1 MIYSMKAVLPF
12 LLVLLLPLARLSAA
26 PYSEWKHSGSVVV
39 ITTPEGANLAAG
51 TSVAD
56 FPLLVRLHRE
66 SFDFSQALPHGDDLR
81 FATSNGVPLP
91 YQIEEWAAEHG
102 EAAVWVRVPKIEGNA
117 RQELR
122 LFWGNTQAKSESSGA
137 SVFGSTN
144 GYVSVW
150 HLGKSIADSTG
161 TLESEDVRTTVV
173 PGMIG
178 AARHLSGGQGI
189 YSGDDITVLPA
200 GSASHTTQAWFR
212 AEKPNATIIG
222 WGNEQAQ
229 GKVVMQFRSPPHV
242 NMDCYFSDGNVR
254 SERQLAI
261 GDWIHVAHTYKPG
274 DSRLYV
280 NGVLDG
286 SRQQRASA
294 LNIRSPARLWLGGWY
309 NNYSFVGDLDEVR
322 VSNVMRSPEWLRL
335 EYENQKPLQA
345 LVGHIVRPGDSFGI
359 SHSELA
365 VAENAQ
371 ARLTATADGAQRVYW
386 VLNRRGH
393 KRVVAVDRFSYT
405 FDAGRVS
412 GDETATLQIRA
423 VYADEVRT
431 RDVAITV
438 KEYVAEPQFTL
449 KLPPTWDGRQLIRIA
464 PTVTNL
470 AQLKSAGAAEL
481 EYQWRVS
488 GAAVIKETTA
498 DSLVLKRAMGSGSVQ
513 VTLDLSNGGV
523 ATSKSAMT
531 LVTEPEYDVWVERTP
546 AENELP
552 VDGQFYAR
560 DESGFGTLFF
570 NGTFDKAA
578 TAVILRVYSGEKLF
592 EELTQK
598 SEADR
603 RYNFAVRLK
612 PGLVKYRVEAATRDA
627 AGNEQPLHKADD
639 ILCGDAFLIIGQSNA
654 VATDWGKAPEPP
666 VNEWVRTFG
675 STSGGGANESRF
687 KQWAPAVARGPGG
700 KSQIGY
706 WGMELGRRI
715 VDSQRV
721 PVCIL
726 NGAVGGTRVDQHQRN
741 TGDPTDAGT
750 IYGRLLWR
758 VREAG
763 LTHGIRGVFWHQGE
777 NDQGADGPTGGY
789 GWETYRE
796 YFHELAG
803 AWKTDFPNLQ
813 HIHLFQ
819 IWPRACAMGA
829 NGSDNMLRE
838 VQRTLPRDFSRMS
851 IMSTLGIQPPGG
863 CHYPA
868 AGYAEFARLLMPLV
882 KRNFY
887 GVTPKQS
894 ITPPDLLHARYAS
907 NARDSITLEFDQ
919 PVMWT
924 DELATQF
931 YLDGVGSAVK
941 AGRTKD
947 NTLTLDL
954 TTPSDAKRLTYLNSR
969 SWNPERILM
978 GANGI
983 AALTFYEVT
992 IQ

>member
-1 MIYSMKAVLPF
+1 MIHAIKVILLF
-12 LLVLLLPLARLSAA
+12 LLVLLLPLERSSAA
-26 PYSEWKHSGSVVV
+26 PYSEWKHSGSVFVV
-39 ITTPEGANLAAG
+39 TTPEGANLAAG

-66 SFDFSQALPHGDDLR
+66 SFDFSQALPDGDDLR
-81 FATSNGVPLP
+81 FATSSGVPLP
-91 YQIEEWAAEHG
+91 YQIEEWDAEHA
-102 EAAVWVRVPKIEGNA
+102 EATVWVRVPKIEGNA

-122 LFWGNTQAKSESSGA
+122 LFWGNTQAKSESSGS
-137 SVFGSTN
+137 SVFDASN

-150 HLGKSIADSTG
+150 HLGKSVADATG
-161 TLESEDVRTTVV
+161 TLETEDVRTTVV
-173 PGMIG
+173 PGMVG
-178 AARHLSGGQGI
+178 DARHLSGGQGI

-242 NMDCYFSDGNVR
+242 RMDCYFSDGNVG

-261 GDWIHVAHTYKPG
+261 GDWIHVAHTYKKG

-286 SRQQRASA
+286 SSQSRAST

-309 NNYSFVGDLDEVR
+309 NNYTFVGDLDEVR
-322 VSNVMRSPEWLRL
+322 VSNVVRPPDWLRL
-335 EYENQKPLQA
+335 EYENQKPLQT
-345 LVGHIVRPGDSFGI
+345 LVGHIVRHGDSFGV
-359 SHSELA
+359 SHSQLT
-365 VAENAQ
+365 VVENGE
-371 ARLTATADGAQRVYW
+371 ARLTATADGAQKVYW
-386 VLNRRGH
+386 ILNRRGH
-393 KRVVAVDRFSYT
+393 KRVVAVDQFSYT
-405 FDAGRVS
+405 FDAGRVTD
-412 GDETATLQIRA
+412 DETATLQFRA
-423 VYADEVRT
+423 IYADEVRT
-431 RDVAITV
+431 RDLAITV
-438 KEYVAEPQFTL
+438 TEQVAEPQFTL
-449 KLPPTWDGRQLIRIA
+449 KMPSTWDGRQSVEITPA
-464 PTVTNL
+464 VSNL
-470 AQLKSAGAAEL
+470 AQLKSAGSAEL
-481 EYQWRVS
+481 DYQWRVS

-498 DSLVLKRAMGSGSVQ
+498 GSLVLKRAMGSGSVQ
-513 VTLDLSNGGV
+513 VTLELSNGGV
-523 ATSKSAMT
+523 ATSQSAMT
-531 LVTEPEYDVWVERTP
+531 LVTEPEHDVWVERIP
-546 AENELP
+546 AENERP

-570 NGTFDKAA
+570 NGTLDKPAA
-578 TAVILRVYSGEKLF
+578 TVLLRVYSGEKLY

-598 SEADR
+598 PEADR
-603 RYNFAVRLK
+603 RYKFVVRLK
-612 PGLVKYRVEAATRDA
+612 PGLVNYRTEAVARDA
-627 AGNEQPLHKADD
+627 AGKEQPLHKADD
-639 ILCGDAFLIIGQSNA
+639 ILCGDAFLITGQSNA
-654 VATDWGKAPEPP
+654 VATDWGKAPEPQ

-675 STSGGGANESRF
+675 ATSGGANDSRL
-687 KQWAPAVARGPGG
+687 KMWAPAVARGRGG

-715 VDSQRV
+715 VESQRV

-726 NGAVGGTRVDQHQRN
+726 NGAVGGTRVDQHQRD
-741 TGDPTDAGT
+741 TSDPTDAGT

-819 IWPRACAMGA
+819 IWPRACAMGV

-868 AGYAEFARLLMPLV
+868 AGYAEFARLLIPLV
-882 KRNFY
+882 ERDFY

-894 ITPPDLLHARYAS
+894 ITPPDLLNARYSS
-907 NARDSITLEFDQ
+907 NARDAITLEFDQ
-919 PVMWT
+919 PVMWS
-924 DELATQF
+924 DDLAGQF
-931 YLDGVGSAVK
+931 YLDGVGNAVK
-941 AGRTKD
+941 AGRINA

-954 TTPSDAKRLTYLNSR
+954 SRPSNAKRLTYLNSR
-969 SWNPERILM
+969 SWNPERILV

-992 IQ
+992 IK